1 MDYEKL
7 STSILG
13 AIENRPGDIGAYE
26 DLFSLCQAWA
36 ETDFTA
42 AHRANKQLKD
52 MCDRMMDK
60 VPMSQVEG
68 FYSLWRRGLLFEA
81 PYDLSLIHI

>member
-7 STSILG
+7 STSILA

-36 ETDFTA
+36 ETDFAA
-42 AHRANKQLKD
+42 AHRANKKLKD
-52 MCDRMMDK
+52 M
-60 VPMSQVEG
+60 
-68 FYSLWRRGLLFEA
+68 WRDSTAFGGGGYCLRLHMTLTV
-81 PYDLSLIHI
+81 I